1 MQSRLKYLKEH
12 TIRLGGD
19 EEGEGGEGEGGDT
32 ALDLPPHTPGSF
44 LGDDDSGVLTL
55 EPPPPPQP
63 KEMLQPIDY
72 TPFLRYAPW
81 GRHCHVILIAIAKH
95 FIWVILFAKHFVWIV
110 FFRTALYPTFAKHFR
125 MILSLF
131 SQNNFCGILFSK
143 HLI

>member
-19 EEGEGGEGEGGDT
+19 EEGGGEGGEGEGGDT

-81 GRHCHVILIAIAKH
+81 GRHYRVILIAIAKH
-95 FIWVILFAKHFVWIV
+95 FIWVILFAKHFVWI
-110 FFRTALYPTFAKHFR
+110 LLFAHHF
-125 MILSLF
+125 
-131 SQNNFCGILFSK
+131 ILF
-143 HLI
+143 LQNILE